1 MATWPLDFAAAW
13 HWHRVVV
20 ITRKSSCVFARNSTR
35 LDPRATA
42 SCEPVLCPFRTR
54 PLHRRTGRS
63 RAAGVTSHFSTI
75 RLTGRAMAIKPTS
88 LGDLIVNNG
97 TTTYVL
103 GILYLVSLVFA
114 ARRFLLLQ
122 RRWCCCCSA
131 PSRWRTPQLFLAS
144 ILVGLTMRTLSFL
157 TLSVLALR
165 DITVPSSS
173 SSSASSSGDMYHRLL
188 AVLFNAGDWACI
200 STYLLLVVV
209 WVEALQRARR
219 HYFSESRIRRD
230 WRVALAVL
238 TAVLYAAQAGLYIA
252 VFVAPADRT
261 QTLLDVI
268 YACVAAFNFA
278 IPAVLLT
285 AYVLYSVIMFAGFP
299 YRSKAA
305 TASFMTISKLVGW
318 WTAGRVLWGVAAL
331 LVSQESMVTALAAVG
346 DWAFALVTGTMFV
359 LAELLPYLM
368 SLGTGV
374 LQWFSDG
381 PLPGEAGQA
390 AAAAAASGPRAAID
404 PYAVDVGT
412 GSTGAD
418 ALLPGIN
425 AGVDTAAVL
434 ASMGGVAGL
443 DDDDDDDG
451 GTGLGSGIGRASSQ
465 HQHRNSALQPP
476 AHAAASGLSSG
487 GDRRSWLPSR
497 SAASAAVT
505 VPILSSE
512 PRTPP

>member
-1 MATWPLDFAAAW
+1 
-13 HWHRVVV
+13 
-20 ITRKSSCVFARNSTR
+20 
-35 LDPRATA
+35 
-42 SCEPVLCPFRTR
+42 
-54 PLHRRTGRS
+54 
-63 RAAGVTSHFSTI
+63 
-75 RLTGRAMAIKPTS
+75 MAIKPTS
-88 LGDLIVNNG
+88 LGDLIVNSG

-103 GILYLVSLVFA
+103 GILYLVSLVYA

-122 RRWCCCCSA
+122 RRWCCCGCGSA
-131 PSRWRTPQLFLAS
+131 RGWRTPQLFLVS

-173 SSSASSSGDMYHRLL
+173 SSASDTAADMYQRLL

-219 HYFSESRIRRD
+219 HYFSEARIRRD

-238 TAVLYAAQAGLYIA
+238 TSFLYAAQAGLYIA

-318 WTAGRVLWGVAAL
+318 WTVGRVVWGVAAL
-331 LVSQESMVTALAAVG
+331 LVSQESMVQALAAVG

-359 LAELLPYLM
+359 VAELLPYLM

-381 PLPGEAGQA
+381 PLDGA
-390 AAAAAASGPRAAID
+390 AAGAAGARVGIID
-404 PYAVDVGT
+404 ADALDAGA

-425 AGVDTAAVL
+425 AGVDTSSVV
-434 ASMGGVAGL
+434 SVDDTPGMGMAMND

-451 GTGLGSGIGRASSQ
+451 GTGLGSNIRSTSRQ
-465 HQHRNSALQPP
+465 LPP
-476 AHAAASGLSSG
+476 VQKPAATAG
-487 GDRRSWLPSR
+487 GSDRRSWLPARSFT
-497 SAASAAVT
+497 SAAAS
-505 VPILSSE
+505 VPISTAE